1 MNRPNLFLYLIIICT
16 IAFMSSCDKEKT
28 QAKDQQELEQL
39 FNQIKGIAESS
50 TCGQNQE
57 LKYIAI
63 GAKACGGP
71 TSYLGYS
78 SSINVSEFEN
88 MVAKY
93 TEMQQNYNKKWN
105 VISDCMALAP
115 PKSVTC
121 ENGKPKL
128 VY

>member
-1 MNRPNLFLYLIIICT
+1 MLCAT
-16 IAFMSSCDKEKT
+16 IFISSCDKEKN
-28 QAKDQQELEQL
+28 QDKDQQELAQL

-63 GAKACGGP
+63 GSKACGGP
-71 TSYLGYS
+71 TAYLGYS

-93 TEMQQNYNKKWN
+93 AELQQDYNKKWN
-105 VISDCMALAP
+105 IMSDCMALTP

-128 VY
+128 IY

>member
-1 MNRPNLFLYLIIICT
+1 MNRPNLFFYSVILCATLFT
-16 IAFMSSCDKEKT
+16 SSCKKEDKQNKERE
-28 QAKDQQELEQL
+28 ELEQL
-39 FNQIKGIAESS
+39 YNQIKDIAESS

-57 LKYIAI
+57 LKHIAV

-71 TSYLGYS
+71 TAYLGYS
-78 SSINVSEFEN
+78 SSINLSEFEN

-93 TEMQQNYNKKWN
+93 NQLQQNYNKKWN

-128 VY
+128 IY